1 MMINTVIINNRMKN
15 TAMRKLARLAFPLVL
30 GALACA
36 AQAQNFPTRQVTL
49 VVPFT
54 AGGPTDVIARLMTQ
68 KLTEAWSRPVVIEYK
83 PGAGTVI
90 GIDSV
95 AKSVPDGHTIGI
107 VVSSYSINPA
117 LRKSMPYDTLRDL
130 SGVTLLTSF
139 SMAIAANPNVPF
151 NDVKGMVEYAKRNPG
166 KLAFA
171 TPGAGGTSHLSGELL
186 NGIAGID
193 MLHVPY
199 KGSAPAQTD
208 VIGGRVQLMF
218 DPLFSVM
225 PFVRGGKLKMIA
237 VTAERRVPGFE
248 LLPSVAETYPG
259 FNVTGYLGFVVPAA
273 TPRAIVRKIQVD
285 SAAAMKVPD
294 LAARITE
301 LGNQAVGSTPE
312 EFDAF
317 VATDMQKW
325 VKVIREAKIP
335 QE

>member
-1 MMINTVIINNRMKN
+1 MIRLWLAGIVMGCAM
-15 TAMRKLARLAFPLVL
+15 TAHAQYPTKPIRLI
-30 GALACA
+30 
-36 AQAQNFPTRQVTL
+36 
-49 VVPFT
+49 VPY
-54 AGGPTDVIARLMTQ
+54 P
-68 KLTEAWSRPVVIEYK
+68 
-83 PGAGTVI
+83 PGAGTDFTARALGERITEALGQQVV
-90 GIDSV
+90 IDSRPGAAATVGHGLV
-95 AKSVPDGHTIGI
+95 AKAAPDGYTLLLATTGGM
-107 VVSSYSINPA
+107 VSAPA
-117 LRKSMPYDTLRDL
+117 LGFPIVYDPLKDFAYIGLTTFVPY
-130 SGVTLLTSF
+130 SF
-139 SMAIAANPNVPF
+139 VAHGGFPSNNMREFIA
-151 NDVKGMVEYAKRNPG
+151 YAKTQPG
-166 KLAFA
+166 KINFGSSGTG
-171 TPGAGGTSHLSGELL
+171 TPNHMGGVFLMKMT
-186 NGIAGID
+186 GID

-259 FNVTGYLGFVVPAA
+259 FNVTGYLGFVVPTA